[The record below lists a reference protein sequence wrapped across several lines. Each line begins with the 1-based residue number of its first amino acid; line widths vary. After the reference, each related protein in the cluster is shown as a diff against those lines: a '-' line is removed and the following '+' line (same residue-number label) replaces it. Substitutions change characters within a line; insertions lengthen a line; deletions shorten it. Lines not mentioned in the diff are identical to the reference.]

1 MKKSKYGTAKVIF
14 TTIFGIL
21 AILFTIYFV
30 VWVGVGFSART
41 KNPSDFTENWMASV
55 PDDMPICDINIP
67 GTHDSTA
74 TYVSPSWFLKTQNS
88 SISTQLK
95 NGFRYLDLRIR
106 LDDKKTSLIMC
117 HNMSDCR
124 KNAFPWAAS
133 FSFDDIVDEAE
144 QFLSAHPSESIIFCI
159 KPEKSYDDISA
170 IILLIQ
176 KVIAKNKTFWY
187 TKNEIPLTKNV
198 RGKIILAR
206 RFSIDTENAD
216 AEFGMDF
223 RWQEQPNTEILPSA
237 AEISKINDAQML
249 VVQDR
254 YKYKMNDKW
263 KAVIDTMNE
272 HSGIKN
278 RFLLNFLSTM
288 EGNALP
294 HPKKYAKNLNQN
306 FMNLAEVKT
315 SSGIWIF
322 DWGTQALAEK
332 VILNNRLE

>member
-21 AILFTIYFV
+21 AILFTIYLV
-30 VWVGVGFSART
+30 VWVGVGLSART

-88 SISTQLK
+88 LIPTQLK

-159 KPEKSYDDISA
+159 KPEKSYDDIS
-170 IILLIQ
+170 IIIPLIE
-176 KVIAKNKTFWY
+176 KVIAKNETLWY
-187 TKNEIPLTKNV
+187 TKNEIPLTKDV

-206 RFSIDTENAD
+206 RFSIDTGNAD

-223 RWQEQPNTEILPSA
+223 RWQEQPNTEILPYA
-237 AEISKINDAQML
+237 AEISKINDGQML

-254 YKYKMNDKW
+254 YKYKTNNKW

-272 HSGIKN
+272 HSGVKN

-294 HPKKYAKNLNQN
+294 HPKKYAKNLNRN
-306 FMNLAEVKT
+306 FMNLSEVKT

-332 VILNNRLE
+332 VILSNRLE

>member
-55 PDDMPICDINIP
+55 PDDAPICDINIP

-133 FSFDDIVDEAE
+133 FSFGDIVDEAE

-176 KVIAKNKTFWY
+176 KVIAKNETLWY

-206 RFSIDTENAD
+206 RFSIDTENANT
-216 AEFGMDF
+216 ELGMDF
-223 RWQEQPNTEILPSA
+223 RWQEQPNTEILPYA
-237 AEISKINDAQML
+237 AEISKINDGKML

-272 HSGIKN
+272 HSGVKN

-294 HPKKYAKNLNQN
+294 HPQKYAENLNQN
-306 FMNLAEVKT
+306 FMNLSEVKT
-315 SSGIWIF
+315 SSGVWIF

-332 VILNNRLE
+332 VILSNRLE